1 MSRNVIPPMIAV
13 AALSPV
19 MSIDL
24 FTIVIRRF
32 NSDLVFNQM
41 VDMVVDTQRHHLLHP
56 RHIIKRDM
64 ISVGKA
70 SAMNIIHKRLSIIG
84 NRMIIILIIEIILD
98 MMSGILMFTIKQA
111 QQILVQHRRILAV
124 QFR

>member
-56 RHIIKRDM
+56 RHITKRDM

-70 SAMNIIHKRLSIIG
+70 SAMNIMLKRLSIIG
-84 NRMIIILIIEIILD
+84 NRMMIILIIEIILD

>member
-84 NRMIIILIIEIILD
+84 NRMMIILIIEIILD

-111 QQILVQHRRILAV
+111 QQILVHHRRILAV

>member
-84 NRMIIILIIEIILD
+84 NRMLIILIIEIIWD
-98 MMSGILMFTIKQA
+98 MMSGILMITIKQA
-111 QQILVQHRRILAV
+111 QQILVHHRRILAV

>member
-1 MSRNVIPPMIAV
+1 
-13 AALSPV
+13 
-19 MSIDL
+19 
-24 FTIVIRRF
+24 
-32 NSDLVFNQM
+32 M

-84 NRMIIILIIEIILD
+84 NRMIILIIEIILD

-111 QQILVQHRRILAV
+111 QQILVHHRRILAV

>member
-56 RHIIKRDM
+56 RHIIKRGM
-64 ISVGKA
+64 ILVGKA

-84 NRMIIILIIEIILD
+84 NRMMIILIIEIILD

>member
-84 NRMIIILIIEIILD
+84 NRMIILIIEIILD

-111 QQILVQHRRILAV
+111 QQILVHHRRILAV

>member
-56 RHIIKRDM
+56 RHITKRDM

-84 NRMIIILIIEIILD
+84 NRMMIILIIEIILD

>member
-56 RHIIKRDM
+56 HHITKRDM

-84 NRMIIILIIEIILD
+84 NRMLIILIIEIIWD
-98 MMSGILMFTIKQA
+98 MMSGILMITIKQA
-111 QQILVQHRRILAV
+111 QQILVDHRRILAV